1 MSVLFNTVRLLG
13 KAVWASL
20 GTLAWLAVVL
30 FAGSLPGLAG
40 VMGFWLVVVVVVG
53 LAVAAIWLPQLRL
66 YVPVW
71 GDVRR
76 GRRRR
81 QLWIRTWNGY
91 LTARDL
97 GIVPKLPEDV
107 EAVVF
112 RRKRRRRLPAVEF
125 RRMISGARLTVEQQQ
140 AAATDDDILK
150 RAQAYAGVIGM
161 PGDFVTVKRPEPGQ
175 IVVQWPSAPPRDVL
189 AEGRSN
195 GWKVRI
201 PGGVPLLGRTAEGH
215 DFGLDLVG
223 DSFHFACQGASR
235 SGKSVAVM
243 GLLGGYALAS
253 RRGEVIV
260 GGVDPTGL
268 LLAPWAD
275 HPGAQFR
282 GAGLADLDAVTSAV
296 TAAVSEMDR
305 RIAWL
310 MEEGR
315 DKVTSGDF
323 PALFFVLEEYPGLIS
338 AVTSADASLKPA
350 DRRLPIVKAGVQRL
364 IQEGAKAG
372 IRILLLAQ
380 RMDASIVGGSERSN
394 IGTRVS
400 LRVDNKDA
408 VAMLHP
414 DADIETVER
423 IRGFAAGYAFV
434 ERPAEPAR
442 VVRFDAVDYADYRRV
457 VMAGAPGRGD
467 GIR

>member
-1 MSVLFNTVRLLG
+1 MSVLLNTVRLLG

-20 GTLAWLAVVL
+20 GTFAWLVVVL
-30 FAGSLPGLAG
+30 VAATVPGLAG
-40 VMGFWLVVVVVVG
+40 LIGFWLVVVVGGG
-53 LAVAAIWLPQLRL
+53 LSVAAIWFPKLRR
-66 YVPVW
+66 YAPVW

-81 QLWIRTWNGY
+81 QRWVRRWNGY

-125 RRMISGARLTVEQQQ
+125 RRSIAGARLMVEQQQ

-161 PGDFVTVKRPEPGQ
+161 PGDFVTVRRPEPGQ
-175 IVVQWPSAPPRDVL
+175 ILVQWPAAAPRDVL
-189 AEGRSN
+189 AEGRTN
-195 GWKVRI
+195 AWKVRV
-201 PGGVPLLGRTAEGH
+201 PGGVPVLGRTAVGH
-215 DFGLDLVG
+215 DLALDLVG
-223 DSFHFACQGASR
+223 DSFHLACQGASR

-243 GLLGGYALAS
+243 GLLGGYARAS

-275 HPGAQFR
+275 HSGAQYR
-282 GAGLADLDAVTSAV
+282 AAGLADLDAVTSAV

-315 DKVTSGDF
+315 DKVTPGDF
-323 PALFFVLEEYPGLIS
+323 PALLFVLEEYPGLVS

-350 DRRLPIVKAGVQRL
+350 DRRLPIVKASVQRL

-372 IRILLLAQ
+372 VRIVLLAQ

-394 IGTRVS
+394 VGTRIS

-414 DADIETVER
+414 DADTETVEK
-423 IRGFAAGYAFV
+423 IRGFAAGYAYV
-434 ERPAEPAR
+434 ERPAERAQ

-457 VMAGAPGRGD
+457 VMTGATG
-467 GIR
+467 